1 MMKKRK
7 FIFPVV
13 LIIALI
19 MAYCAVFGV
28 TIPFSIYIFHFP
40 GAQDIRLGI
49 DIRGGVDAVY
59 EPTGLDRKPTTD
71 ELEAARSIIETRLD
85 KNNILDRDV
94 TIDETNGYVLV
105 RFPWKTGETDFD
117 PQSALAE
124 LGETAMLTFRDDQGT
139 VLVEGRDVANS
150 SVQTDPNTGEI
161 MVGLKFN
168 SEGAKLFS
176 DATKRLVGQRINIFM
191 DDTMIQSATVQE
203 HIAGGEAVINNMRSP
218 EEAKALSDK
227 INSGALPFS
236 MITKNHSIISPTL
249 GANALNIMLEAGL
262 IAFGL
267 ICVLLVVYYRL
278 SGFVACIA
286 LLIQIS
292 GQVLVLS
299 LTQITL
305 TITGIAGIILSI
317 GMGVDANVIIS
328 ERISDELRSGKT
340 LRAAI
345 TAGFKNAFSS
355 VFDGNITVLIVAVI
369 LMSIGSGALLS
380 FAYSLL
386 IGIIFNFIAGVTASR
401 LMIRSLSDY
410 EIFRKPGLYTSLSKG
425 VSL

>member
-1 MMKKRK
+1 MKKRR
-7 FIFPVV
+7 FVFPVV

-19 MAYCAVFGV
+19 MACSAIFGL
-28 TIPFSIYIFHFP
+28 TIPFGIYIFHFP

-59 EPTGLDRKPTTD
+59 EPTGLDRKPTAS

-85 KNNILDRDV
+85 KNNILDYEV

-105 RFPWKTGETDFD
+105 RFPWKTGETAFD

-124 LGETAMLTFRDDQGT
+124 LGETAMLTFRDAQGT
-139 VLVEGRDVANS
+139 VLVEGRHVENS
-150 SVQTDPNTGEI
+150 AVKTDPNTGEI

-168 SEGAKLFS
+168 SEGTMLFS

-191 DDTMIQSATVQE
+191 DDTLIQSATVEE
-203 HIAGGEAVINNMRSP
+203 HIAGGEAVINNMKSA
-218 EEAKALSDK
+218 EEAKALADK

-236 MITKNHSIISPTL
+236 MVTKNHSIISPTL
-249 GANALNIMLEAGL
+249 GANALNIMLEAGV

-267 ICVLLVVYYRL
+267 ICVLLIVYYRM
-278 SGFVACIA
+278 SGFVACIS

-340 LRAAI
+340 LRASI
-345 TAGFKNAFSS
+345 TSGFKNAFSS

-369 LMSIGSGALLS
+369 LMSLGSGALLS

-386 IGIIFNFIAGVTASR
+386 IGILFNFIAGVTASR

-410 EIFRKPGLYTSLSKG
+410 KVFNRPRLYTSLSKG

>member
-1 MMKKRK
+1 MKKRK
-7 FIFPVV
+7 IVFPVV
-13 LIIALI
+13 LLIALI
-19 MAYCAVFGV
+19 MAFCAVSGI
-28 TIPFSIYIFHFP
+28 TIPIGIYIFHFP

-59 EPTGLDRKPTTD
+59 EPIELDRKPTVE

-85 KNNILDRDV
+85 NNNILDRDV

-105 RFPWKTGETDFD
+105 RFPWKADETDFD
-117 PQSALAE
+117 PESALAE
-124 LGETAMLTFRDDQGT
+124 LGETAMLTFRDAEGT
-139 VLVEGRDVANS
+139 VLLEGRHVENS
-150 SVQTDPNTGEI
+150 RVQQDPNTGEI

-168 SEGAKLFS
+168 NEGAQLFS
-176 DATKRLVGQRINIFM
+176 DATKRLVGKVINIYM
-191 DDTMIQSATVQE
+191 DETLIQSATVQE
-203 HIAGGEAVINNMRSP
+203 HIAGGEAVINNMKTA
-218 EEAKALSDK
+218 EEAKELSDK

-249 GANALNIMLEAGL
+249 GTDALNVMLLAGL
-262 IAFGL
+262 IAFCV
-267 ICVLLVVYYRL
+267 IVVLLIVYYRL
-278 SGFVACIA
+278 CGLVASIA
-286 LLIQIS
+286 LVIQIS
-292 GQVLVLS
+292 GQVLVLA
-299 LTQITL
+299 LAEITL

-328 ERISDELRSGKT
+328 ERISDEIRMGKT

-345 TAGFKNAFSS
+345 NAGFKNAFSS
-355 VFDGNITVLIVAVI
+355 VFDGNITVLIVAAI
-369 LMSIGSGALLS
+369 LMSLGSGALLS
-380 FAYSLL
+380 FAYSLF

-410 EIFRKPGLYTSLSKG
+410 KVLSKPALYTCLSKG